1 MRQPWLEGAII
12 NGHGDLAL
20 PARREINWT
29 NVTTLVSVA
38 ILVGTE
44 LVGTGWAAG
53 WALGGLFQL
62 GDTISTGLELV
73 FVGLGLAGLV
83 WFMRVALRAEPVY
96 RWLQ

>member
-1 MRQPWLEGAII
+1 MAAKGAL
-12 NGHGDLAL
+12 NT
-20 PARREINWT
+20 T
-29 NVTTLVSVA
+29 NLLTLISVA

-62 GDTISTGLELV
+62 GPTLTIALEVL

-83 WFMRVALRAEPVY
+83 WFMRAALKAEPVY
-96 RWLQ
+96 T

>member
-1 MRQPWLEGAII
+1 MAASR
-12 NGHGDLAL
+12 D
-20 PARREINWT
+20 INWT

-62 GDTISTGLELV
+62 GDTVANALEIL
-73 FVGLGLAGLV
+73 FIGLGLAGLT

-96 RWLQ
+96 RGQTR